1 MMDICTMVRS
11 VDIYDKFSQY
21 YDLIYQKIVNYEREA
36 DAIER
41 ILTEFR
47 PKRKKTILDIGCG
60 TGGHA
65 LILGERGHKVTG
77 IDISPT
83 MIKQA
88 IEKAKNKKV
97 KAKFL
102 VKDMR
107 NTMLDQQFDCA
118 ICMFGG
124 LGYILTYEELI
135 QVFSN
140 VKKHLVRDGLFI
152 FEFWN
157 VGGIRPSPY
166 LTWLKAE
173 DEKIT
178 LYRLSE
184 SNFNARTNILNIDF
198 NFIVIDKNRL
208 VETFSEAHKMK
219 CYTLPEIHK
228 YIEDSGLELAAAYDL
243 ICQDQIEFKIPTKET
258 FRIFAVTRKR

>member
-1 MMDICTMVRS
+1 M
-11 VDIYDKFSQY
+11 DIYDKFGQY
-21 YDLIYQKIVNYEREA
+21 YDLIYQKIVNYEKET

-47 PKRKKTILDIGCG
+47 PKSKNTILDVGCG
-60 TGGHA
+60 TGEHA

-88 IEKAKNKKV
+88 IGKAESKRV
-97 KAKFL
+97 KAEFL
-102 VKDMR
+102 VQDMR
-107 NTMLDQQFDCA
+107 KIKLDQKFDCA

-124 LGYILTYEELI
+124 LGYILTYGELI

-152 FEFWN
+152 YEFWN

-166 LTWLKAE
+166 LSWLKAE
-173 DEKIT
+173 DEKVK

-184 SNFNARTNILNIDF
+184 SNFDAQTNILNIDF
-198 NFIVIDKNRL
+198 NFIVINKNKL
-208 VETFSEAHKMK
+208 AETFSEAHKMK
-219 CYTLPEIHK
+219 CYTLPEMHK

-243 ICQDQIEFKIPTKET
+243 SCEDQLEFKIPTKET
-258 FRIFAVTRKR
+258 FRIFAVTQKR

>member
-1 MMDICTMVRS
+1 M
-11 VDIYDKFSQY
+11 DIYDKFGQY

-36 DAIER
+36 DAIEK
-41 ILTEFR
+41 ILTEFHS
-47 PKRKKTILDIGCG
+47 KRENTILDIGCG

-65 LILGERGHKVTG
+65 LILGERGYKVTG

-88 IEKAKNKKV
+88 IEKAKSKRV
-97 KAKFL
+97 KAEFL
-102 VKDMR
+102 VQDMCKIK
-107 NTMLDQQFDCA
+107 LDQQFDCA

-124 LGYILTYEELI
+124 LGYILTYGELI

-140 VKKHLVRDGLFI
+140 VKKHLVRNGLFI
-152 FEFWN
+152 YEFWN

-173 DEKIT
+173 DEKAT

-184 SNFNARTNILNIDF
+184 SNFDAQTNILNIDF
-198 NFIVIDKNRL
+198 NFIVINKNKL

-219 CYTLPEIHK
+219 CYTLPEMHK
-228 YIEDSGLELAAAYDL
+228 YIEDSGLEFAAAYDL
-243 ICQDQIEFKIPTKET
+243 SCEDQIEFKIPTKET